1 MGFQEL
7 KDRILSEA
15 SKNAEYIIKEANK
28 KAESILEEANIEA
41 ENIKTLG
48 LRNIERDMAVL
59 KRQSL
64 ANIRLEMQ
72 KSILM
77 EVQNTIEEIISKAF
91 QEILESPKYFDY
103 LLKGLLEIDFKGNE
117 EIVLSDY
124 DAQRFGEFLLK
135 ELKRV
140 KGDITLKIAS
150 GDIKGGFIVRGTDFD
165 INNTLELTFQNIRP
179 EIEQQVGKVLKEA
192 EKNVN
197 SI

>member
-7 KDRILSEA
+7 KERILLEA
-15 SKNAEYIIKEANK
+15 RKNAEEIIKEANK

-48 LRNIERDMAVL
+48 LRSIERDMSSL

-64 ANIRLEMQ
+64 ANIRLEIQ

-77 EVQNTIEEIISKAF
+77 EVQRAIEDVVSRAF

-103 LLKGLLEIDFKGNE
+103 LLKGLLEVDFKGDE
-117 EIVLSDY
+117 EIILSDY
-124 DAQRFGEFLLK
+124 DMRRFGEFLSKEIKRLK
-135 ELKRV
+135 
-140 KGDITLKIAS
+140 GNINFKISS
-150 GDIKGGFIVRGTDFD
+150 GDIRGGFIVRSADFD
-165 INNTLELTFQNIRP
+165 VNNTLELTFQNIRP
-179 EIEQQVGKVLKEA
+179 EIEQEVGKILKEA
-192 EKNVN
+192 ERNAS

>member
-15 SKNAEYIIKEANK
+15 RKNAEYIIKEANK

>member
-1 MGFQEL
+1 MGLQEL

-15 SKNAEYIIKEANK
+15 RKNAEYIIKEANK

-41 ENIKTLG
+41 ENIKTVG
-48 LRNIERDMAVL
+48 LRNIERDMAIL
-59 KRQSL
+59 RRQSL
-64 ANIRLEMQ
+64 ANIRLEIQ
-72 KSILM
+72 KSVLM
-77 EVQNTIEEIISKAF
+77 EVQNAIEEIISKAF

-117 EIVLSDY
+117 EIILSDY

-135 ELKRV
+135 ELKRI
-140 KGDITLKIAS
+140 KGDISLKLTS
-150 GDIKGGFIVRGTDFD
+150 GDIKGGFIIRGKDFD

-192 EKNVN
+192 ERNVN

>member
-1 MGFQEL
+1 MGLQEL

-15 SKNAEYIIKEANK
+15 RKNAEYIIKEANK

-72 KSILM
+72 KSVLM
-77 EVQNTIEEIISKAF
+77 EVQNAIEEIISKAF

-117 EIVLSDY
+117 EIILSNY

-135 ELKRV
+135 ELKRI
-140 KGDITLKIAS
+140 KGDIGFKVIS
-150 GDIKGGFIVRGTDFD
+150 GDIKGGFIVRGMDFD
-165 INNTLELTFQNIRP
+165 INNTLELTFQNLRP
-179 EIEQQVGKVLKEA
+179 EIEQEVGKVLKEA